1 MLLGAVKITQ
11 ECFVASHVVMIN
23 GLFAERSGSTQEE
36 SFRLRRPAQFMQTKT
51 GVEKAGGGIRQNA
64 TELSTDHE
72 GAGPIML
79 PHQVMQTKLQ
89 NFGTMLHRAFDRV

>member
-1 MLLGAVKITQ
+1 MLLSAVKIAQ
-11 ECFVASHVVMIN
+11 ERFVASHVVVIN
-23 GLFAERSGSTQEE
+23 GFLAQCGWSSQEE

-51 GVEKAGGGIRQNA
+51 GVEKAGGGIGQNA

-72 GAGPIML
+72 RAGPIVL

-89 NFGTMLHRAFDRV
+89 NFGTMLHLTFDRV